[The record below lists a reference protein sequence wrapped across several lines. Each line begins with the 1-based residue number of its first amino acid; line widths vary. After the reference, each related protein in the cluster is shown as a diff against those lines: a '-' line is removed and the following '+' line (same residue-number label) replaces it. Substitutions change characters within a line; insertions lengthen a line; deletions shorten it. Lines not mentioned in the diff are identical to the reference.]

1 MDYNANSIKQLTF
14 REGCRE
20 RIGIYLG
27 SADNE
32 GVLAG
37 LLELVNN
44 ATDEAIVCK
53 TATEIELHIAKDWA
67 SCRDYG
73 RGMPHGSNSFTKEV
87 MINLLTE
94 NHSGAKFDDTAYGGK
109 SRGLN
114 GTGSAA
120 TCCSSDWFEISSYR
134 DGFEWFMRFE
144 KGIPQFTECQ
154 KKEMGNHKQGTY
166 IKYKP
171 SQEVFKAETICF
183 NYNYICD
190 KIKEYSY
197 FNKGINF
204 IVINEETGE
213 KQNFLSKNGLLDF
226 AKDHIKNPI
235 HPTPLYL
242 KTTENDID
250 LELIL
255 QWTLEKE
262 KFYLFS
268 NGGENPNGGTPIAG
282 IKTALTNF
290 FKKNLDKNINAEL
303 ARNGLVYICSV
314 NLKNPIYNG
323 QTKDKITNP
332 ELRGLTQ
339 RATNQLLNEFSQ
351 TPEFKKLLDLIIKE
365 NRAEQAAEKAKA
377 AILRS
382 NKDIENTVKRKVF
395 ASDKLKD
402 ARKLG
407 QSATLYIVEG
417 DSALNSMAQG
427 RDVNSD
433 GLLAIRGKIVN
444 ALSNPLD
451 KVMENEEVK
460 LICSALGVTPNN
472 YKAGKLRYGRVVFA
486 TDADSDGS
494 HICLLL
500 LSLVNTLF
508 PEMLNEHR
516 IFRLDAPTHL
526 IKTKQGKTFYY
537 YGADDFKKNHTAGDV
552 VLLKGLGELSADQVR
567 DSLFGKNQ
575 RLTSFNWTVDAD
587 ILLNQLMGEDSD
599 FRRDYLF
606 EKVDF
611 TTIAE

>member
-1 MDYNANSIKQLTF
+1 M
-14 REGCRE
+14 
-20 RIGIYLG
+20 YLG
-27 SADNE
+27 SNDMAGVYAGIQEIISNSVDEYYMGYGDEIRVSLNGNE
-32 GVLAG
+32 VTVSDRARGVPFG
-37 LLELVNN
+37 IKP
-44 ATDEAIVCK
+44 D
-53 TATEIELHIAKDWA
+53 
-67 SCRDYG
+67 
-73 RGMPHGSNSFTKEV
+73 GSNVLVDIYSKSHT
-87 MINLLTE
+87 
-94 NHSGAKFDDTAYGGK
+94 GGK
-109 SRGLN
+109 FNDKVYRSVVGLN
-114 GTGSAA
+114 GTGAKATCLSSSQFKIKSVRDGQAA
-120 TCCSSDWFEISSYR
+120 TAIFEEGNLISY
-134 DGFEWFMRFE
+134 EE
-144 KGIPQFTECQ
+144 TECN
-154 KKEMGNHKQGTY
+154 EHSGTTVTFTPDE
-166 IKYKP
+166 K
-171 SQEVFKAETICF
+171 VFTLEPINIDF
-183 NYNYICD
+183 NYICTMC
-190 KIKEYSY
+190 KNISYLTKGLKFIISNGKE
-197 FNKGINF
+197 
-204 IVINEETGE
+204 E
-213 KQNFLSKNGLLDF
+213 KTFFTKNGIYDLVLDEAEKKLHQVPAYFAYTEGDLSCEVALLW
-226 AKDHIKNPI
+226 
-235 HPTPLYL
+235 
-242 KTTENDID
+242 TEG
-250 LELIL
+250 
-255 QWTLEKE
+255 KE
-262 KFYLFS
+262 KSFVFT
-268 NGGENPNGGTPIAG
+268 NGAQQEAGGTSLTG
-282 IKTALTNF
+282 VKKALTRF
-290 FKKNLDKNINAEL
+290 FKTRLNGEVAGEVI
-303 ARNGLVYICSV
+303 RNGLVYAVSCKLPNPSFSNQTKTKINSPELDGLAQKTTT
-314 NLKNPIYNG
+314 NALIEFEKKNP
-323 QTKDKITNP
+323 K
-332 ELRGLTQ
+332 
-339 RATNQLLNEFSQ
+339 
-351 TPEFKKLLDLIIKE
+351 EFKTIVDLIGKM
-365 NRAEQAAEKAKA
+365 RKAEQAAEKAKA

-526 IKTKQGKTFYY
+526 VKTKTGKTFYY
-537 YGADDFKKNHTAGDV
+537 YGAEDFKKNHTAGDV

-575 RLTSFNWTVDAD
+575 RLTPFNWTVDAD

>member
-1 MDYNANSIKQLTF
+1 M
-14 REGCRE
+14 
-20 RIGIYLG
+20 YLG
-27 SADNE
+27 SNDMTGVYAGIQEIISNSVDEYYMGYGDEIRVSLNGNE
-32 GVLAG
+32 VTVSDKARGVPFG
-37 LLELVNN
+37 IKP
-44 ATDEAIVCK
+44 D
-53 TATEIELHIAKDWA
+53 
-67 SCRDYG
+67 
-73 RGMPHGSNSFTKEV
+73 GSNVLVDIYSKSHT
-87 MINLLTE
+87 
-94 NHSGAKFDDTAYGGK
+94 GGK
-109 SRGLN
+109 FNDKVYRSVVGLN
-114 GTGSAA
+114 GTGAKATCLSSSYFRVRSVRDGKAA
-120 TCCSSDWFEISSYR
+120 TAIFEEGNLISYEEIECNEHSGTTVTFTPDEKVFTLEPINIDFNHLCTMCKNISYLT
-134 DGFEWFMRFE
+134 
-144 KGIPQFTECQ
+144 KGL
-154 KKEMGNHKQGTY
+154 K
-166 IKYKP
+166 
-171 SQEVFKAETICF
+171 
-183 NYNYICD
+183 
-190 KIKEYSY
+190 
-197 FNKGINF
+197 F
-204 IVINEETGE
+204 IVSNEKEE
-213 KQNFLSKNGLLDF
+213 KVFFTKNGIYDLVLDEAEKKLHQVPAYFAYTEGDLSCEVALLW
-226 AKDHIKNPI
+226 
-235 HPTPLYL
+235 
-242 KTTENDID
+242 TEG
-250 LELIL
+250 
-255 QWTLEKE
+255 KE
-262 KFYLFS
+262 KAFVFT
-268 NGGENPNGGTPIAG
+268 NGAQQEAGGTSLTG
-282 IKTALTNF
+282 VKKALTRF
-290 FKKNLDKNINAEL
+290 FKTRLKGEVAGEVI
-303 ARNGLVYICSV
+303 RNGLVYAVSCKLPNPSFSNQTKNKINSPELDGLAQKTTT
-314 NLKNPIYNG
+314 NALIEFEKKNP
-323 QTKDKITNP
+323 K
-332 ELRGLTQ
+332 
-339 RATNQLLNEFSQ
+339 
-351 TPEFKKLLDLIIKE
+351 EFKTIVDLIGKM
-365 NRAEQAAEKAKA
+365 RKAEQAAEKAKA

-575 RLTSFNWTVDAD
+575 RLTPFNWTVDAD

-599 FRRDYLF
+599 FRKDFLF